1 MPRAPSG
8 RRRKIHSGMQFAYQR
23 QPLECAAFY
32 MLHTIYKPIYICV
45 YMCVCGMSNV
55 LFCCMPLLTPMTC
68 FYFIL
73 LHRLL
78 LEFPFRFSPHFQ
90 VELFIVAAALMSF
103 QGGSGCIQSVYL
115 ILPSQTPRCC
125 LIFGFYATLARSPP
139 FRLWPLPPTKP
150 TPTNPLFS
158 PISINSCWVAIAIV
172 IERASPAHFIFPI
185 SLCHSKSAFFPSL
198 SPSWFV
204 PHASGLHG
212 NSFSYRQRKS
222 TRMGLAI
229 SRIC

>member
-1 MPRAPSG
+1 M
-8 RRRKIHSGMQFAYQR
+8 
-23 QPLECAAFY
+23 C
-32 MLHTIYKPIYICV
+32 ICV
-45 YMCVCGMSNV
+45 CVWHEQC
-55 LFCCMPLLTPMTC
+55 
-68 FYFIL
+68 FIL
-73 LHRLL
+73 LHAASYSNDLFL
-78 LEFPFRFSPHFQ
+78 FHFAASPSAWISFRFSPHFQ

-115 ILPSQTPRCC
+115 MLPSQTPRCC
-125 LIFGFYATLARSPP
+125 LIFGFYATLARSPQ

-150 TPTNPLFS
+150 TPTNPFFS

-204 PHASGLHG
+204 PHASGFHG